1 MRRLGAVM
9 IVAAAV
15 VGGIATAQGD
25 DVSPDEARKTLRR
38 ATAFFREQVSTCG
51 GYLWRYSADLSR
63 REGEGKATN
72 TMIWVQPPGTPA
84 VGMAFLDV
92 YKWTGE
98 RRYLDAAVEA
108 AHALVKGQLQSGGWE
123 YHVEFDPE
131 KRKQYAYR
139 SDGLTTGRNTT
150 TLDDNTTQAA
160 LRLIICVDH
169 VLDFKDAAIHEAAL
183 YGLDA
188 LIKAQYPNGAWPQRY
203 SAFPDPAK
211 HPVKPAGYPETW
223 ARTYPGLDY
232 KGFYTLNDNTLADT
246 IATMFLAAEIYG
258 DDRFRQA
265 ALRGGDFILLAQMPD
280 PQPAWAQQYDFD
292 MYPAWARKFEPPA
305 VTGGESQGVLR
316 ILLDLHEKT
325 GDRRYL
331 ESVGRALDYLKRSRL
346 PDGKLARFYEL
357 RTNKPIYF
365 TKAYKLTY
373 SDDDLPTHYAFV
385 SASRLEAIEADYR
398 AALEKGPGSA
408 SAQKITRQSCLA
420 PKPHSVSP
428 DEARA
433 VMAAMDGRG
442 AWVERGGLRYHG
454 SADETREV
462 IDVQTFI
469 QNMRTLGAYIA
480 GLRHETDGKAR

>member
-1 MRRLGAVM
+1 
-9 IVAAAV
+9 
-15 VGGIATAQGD
+15 
-25 DVSPDEARKTLRR
+25 
-38 ATAFFREQVSTCG
+38 
-51 GYLWRYSADLSR
+51 
-63 REGEGKATN
+63 
-72 TMIWVQPPGTPA
+72 MIWVQPPGTPA

-232 KGFYTLNDNTLADT
+232 KGFHTLNDNTLADT

-385 SASRLEAIEADYR
+385 SASRL
-398 AALEKGPGSA
+398 
-408 SAQKITRQSCLA
+408 
-420 PKPHSVSP
+420 
-428 DEARA
+428 
-433 VMAAMDGRG
+433 
-442 AWVERGGLRYHG
+442 
-454 SADETREV
+454 
-462 IDVQTFI
+462 
-469 QNMRTLGAYIA
+469 
-480 GLRHETDGKAR
+480 